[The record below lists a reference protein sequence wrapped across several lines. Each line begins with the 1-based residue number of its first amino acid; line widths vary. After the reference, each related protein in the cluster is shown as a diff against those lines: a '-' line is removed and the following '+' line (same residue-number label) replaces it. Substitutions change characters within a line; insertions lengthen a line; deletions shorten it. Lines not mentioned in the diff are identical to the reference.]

1 MKDETILSLIKPPDI
16 GTQNYEEA
24 LRAKIIKRLRDCGLD
39 KGTMKFEPRIVRFVC
54 VAVETLVSK
63 QQRLDKR
70 GIVCDI
76 WREVFGLSLDD
87 ETHLKTIV
95 DTLHLMGKLK
105 KKSVYH
111 LFVAGVADMLHF
123 R

>member
-1 MKDETILSLIKPPDI
+1 MKDETVLSLIKPPDI

-24 LRAKIIKRLRDCGLD
+24 LRAKIIKRVRDCGLD
-39 KGTMKFEPRIVRFVC
+39 KQGMKFEPRIIRFVC
-54 VAVETLVSK
+54 VAIETLVSK

-70 GIVCDI
+70 KIACDI
-76 WREVFGLSLDD
+76 WLELFGLSQDD
-87 ETHLKTIV
+87 ELHLKTII

-105 KKSVYH
+105 KKSIYQ
-111 LFVAGVADMLHF
+111 LFVASVADAFHF